1 MSRMLGLSH
10 LSGVPVAP
18 GLEGDQQRCFTRVDL
33 GLIAVSCL
41 LASSWSQEKHFI
53 LCPFFCHV

>member
-18 GLEGDQQRCFTRVDL
+18 GLEGDQ
-33 GLIAVSCL
+33 AAL
-41 LASSWSQEKHFI
+41 LYKG
-53 LCPFFCHV
+53 